1 MLHFLIRIQLKTIKL
16 NPQDIIV
23 QTWLEIRKKMWRE
36 TRSSVRD
43 AVNNQVVN
51 SITHLVGNEIENTIR
66 INFVFIRENL
76 NN

>member
-1 MLHFLIRIQLKTIKL
+1 MIKL

-43 AVNNQVVN
+43 VVNTQVVN
-51 SITHLVGNEIENTIR
+51 SITHLVGNEIANTIR

-76 NN
+76 KN

>member
-1 MLHFLIRIQLKTIKL
+1 MKTIKL

-43 AVNNQVVN
+43 AVNDQVVN

-66 INFVFIRENL
+66 INFVFIREDLKN
-76 NN
+76 